1 MHYADH
7 TLMQRC
13 WTLSGR
19 YFGYWEGDDLW
30 SYHGRHVGRLRGAE
44 IFAPDGRYIGEMLG
58 NGRLAVRSRK
68 LGTYGTA
75 YIPWPPRFGDALLPS
90 QDPGTQ
96 RIGYEDFP
104 GPNEFQTLPLE
115 AASPSFP
122 ASIPC

>member
-13 WTLSGR
+13 WTISGR

-30 SYHGRHVGRLRGAE
+30 SHHGRHVGRLRGAE
-44 IFAPDGRYIGEMLG
+44 IFAPDGRYIGEMMG
-58 NGRLAVRSRK
+58 NGRLAVRTRK

-75 YIPWPPRFGDALLPS
+75 YIAWPPRFGDTLLPS
-90 QDPGTQ
+90 QDPGTH

-104 GPNEFQTLPLE
+104 SPMEFQPAPPPTM
-115 AASPSFP
+115 AFP
-122 ASIPC
+122 ATILC

>member
-1 MHYADH
+1 MHYADR
-7 TLMQRC
+7 TIMQRC

-30 SYHGRHVGRLRGAE
+30 SWHGHHVGRLRGAE
-44 IFAPDGRYIGEMLG
+44 IFAADGQYLGEMMG

-75 YIPWPPRFGDALLPS
+75 YISWPARSGDTMLSNL
-90 QDPGTQ
+90 DPGTQ

-104 GPNEFQTLPLE
+104 SPNDFLPQPRQTM
-115 AASPSFP
+115 AVVYP

>member
-1 MHYADH
+1 MHYSDR
-7 TLMQRC
+7 TLRQRC

-19 YFGYWEGDDLW
+19 HFGYWEGDDLW
-30 SYHGRHVGRLRGAE
+30 SYHGYHVGRLRGAD
-44 IFAPDGRYIGEMLG
+44 IFAPDGRYIGEMMG

-75 YIPWPPRFGDALLPS
+75 FIPWPPRFGDSLLPA

-96 RIGYEDFP
+96 RIGFEDFP
-104 GPNEFQTLPLE
+104 GPNEFKPPLV
-115 AASPSFP
+115 ATPAFP